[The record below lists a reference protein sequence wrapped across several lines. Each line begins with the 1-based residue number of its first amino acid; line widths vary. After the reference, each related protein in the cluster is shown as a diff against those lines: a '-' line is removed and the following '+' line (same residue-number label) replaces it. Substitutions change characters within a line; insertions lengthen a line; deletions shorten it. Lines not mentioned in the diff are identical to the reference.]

1 MQREIFGLMI
11 KIKTDKESGLLV
23 YIVNLENLII
33 QGKRQLHAGE
43 NLEFKELMKELK
55 N

>member
-1 MQREIFGLMI
+1 MI
-11 KIKTDKESGLLV
+11 KIKIDQESGQQV
-23 YIVNLENLII
+23 YIVNLENQII

-43 NLEFKELMKELK
+43 NQEFKELMRELK